1 MKTSFLKMTQSKK
14 AGVKMPLYAIPTQKN
29 EKPKKKNLLNFGND
43 LQSEILN
50 PYETLCIFK
59 HASF

>member
-1 MKTSFLKMTQSKK
+1 MKTSFLKMTQSKKK
-14 AGVKMPLYAIPTQKN
+14 AGVKMPLYAIPTHKN

-50 PYETLCIFK
+50 PYETL
-59 HASF
+59 

>member
-1 MKTSFLKMTQSKK
+1 
-14 AGVKMPLYAIPTQKN
+14 MPLYAIPTHKN

-50 PYETLCIFK
+50 PYETL
-59 HASF
+59 